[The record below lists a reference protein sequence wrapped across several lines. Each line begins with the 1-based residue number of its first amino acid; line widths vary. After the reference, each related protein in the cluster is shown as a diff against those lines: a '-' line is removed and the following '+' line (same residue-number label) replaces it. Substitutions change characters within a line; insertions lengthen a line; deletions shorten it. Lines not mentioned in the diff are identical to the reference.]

1 MLKFLTDENIDP
13 ALPEQ
18 LRRHL
23 PGLDIIDVR
32 EVGLNATPDP
42 IILQWEADHG
52 RVLITRDVSSM
63 RGYAYQRA
71 AAGLP
76 LPGVI
81 ITSEDV
87 SFGDTL
93 QGIIRLAAA
102 QFSDIENQ
110 VVFAHNIGRG
120 G

>member
-13 ALPEQ
+13 SLAEQ

-23 PGLDIIDVR
+23 PDIDVIDVR
-32 EVGLNATPDP
+32 EVGLNATRDP
-42 IILQWEADHG
+42 IILQWAADHG
-52 RVLITRDVSSM
+52 GVLITRDVSSM

-81 ITSEDV
+81 IASDDIP
-87 SFGDTL
+87 FGDTL
-93 QGIIRLAAA
+93 QGIIRRAAA
-102 QFSDIENQ
+102 QLSDIENQ
-110 VVFAHNIGRG
+110 VVFAHNIGQG